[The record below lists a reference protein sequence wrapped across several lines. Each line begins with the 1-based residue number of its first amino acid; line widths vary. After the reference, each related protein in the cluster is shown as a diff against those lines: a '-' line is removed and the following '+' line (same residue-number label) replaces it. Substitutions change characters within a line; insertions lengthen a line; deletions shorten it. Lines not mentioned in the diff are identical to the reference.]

1 MMRRPRAHPS
11 QDRGR
16 PSQID
21 RSVKNASWVA
31 IRRATAIQRMP
42 RDTSCRKQSKQR
54 RLARPM
60 GRAFRLNVAVGL
72 PCAYA
77 VGVHPSYGNAILADV
92 AVEAVV

>member
-1 MMRRPRAHPS
+1 MMRPPRAHPT

-16 PSQID
+16 SSQID
-21 RSVKNASWVA
+21 RSVKSASLVA

-42 RDTSCRKQSKQR
+42 RDTSRRKQSKQR
-54 RLARPM
+54 RLVRLM
-60 GRAFRLNVAVGL
+60 GRGFRLSVAVGL